1 MNDPD
6 RQYVDR
12 LETVISLGV
21 DMRRLQRIYFRTVY
35 GSKEKR
41 AALDNARYAER
52 LFDEALAKLKTPGLN
67 L

>member
-1 MNDPD
+1 MNDAD

-35 GSKEKR
+35 GSK
-41 AALDNARYAER
+41 
-52 LFDEALAKLKTPGLN
+52 
-67 L
+67 